1 MACRRSDMPR
11 GHIPNSARRMLASP
25 AVRPWVN
32 LRAASRVQA
41 SAAGPFG
48 FAIGP
53 LAAHFLKRRVE
64 QKYPQAAYA
73 ARQRDTGFN
82 WGQWWVLTLLTL
94 WGAGG
99 LWALMQAIP
108 MWILIMMGTRSA

>member
-1 MACRRSDMPR
+1 M
-11 GHIPNSARRMLASP
+11 NQ
-25 AVRPWVN
+25 
-32 LRAASRVQA
+32 VQA
-41 SAAGPFG
+41 SNAPRLLTPHGRFFLWYSLALVLFGPFG

-53 LAAHFLKRRVE
+53 LVAHFLKRRVE
-64 QKYPQAAYA
+64 RKYPQAAYA